1 MTPHWSAISR
11 ALAVAATA
19 AAAAATTGL
28 LACSRRPGVTGEGSG
43 PIETVPI
50 QVVAESEVFTLEA
63 FGAPPADTVVQV
75 QGGQSRV
82 VILRHAPPDNSP
94 FAEVSLAEFG
104 GDAEVR
110 LAVVPGLYGLDIG
123 ANSGLGSGSRITF
136 KYPVHFAAPAGS
148 RQRYASDVAFEQ
160 ALLVGRVLPD
170 GRIAL
175 LPSYRPAADNL
186 SAAIPDTGRYLVVAP
201 K

>member
-1 MTPHWSAISR
+1 M
-11 ALAVAATA
+11 
-19 AAAAATTGL
+19 
-28 LACSRRPGVTGEGSG
+28 
-43 PIETVPI
+43 VPI
-50 QVVAESEVFTLEA
+50 RTVSESEVFTLEA
-63 FGAPPADTVVQV
+63 FGAPPADTVVRIPS
-75 QGGQSRV
+75 GESRV

-94 FAEVSLAEFG
+94 FAEVSFAAGAFGG

-123 ANSGLGSGSRITF
+123 AGSGLGSGSRITF

-148 RQRYASDVAFEQ
+148 RQHYGSDVAFEQ

-175 LPSYRPAADNL
+175 LPSTRPAADNL
-186 SAAIPDTGRYLVVAP
+186 SAALPDTGRYLVVAP
-201 K
+201 R